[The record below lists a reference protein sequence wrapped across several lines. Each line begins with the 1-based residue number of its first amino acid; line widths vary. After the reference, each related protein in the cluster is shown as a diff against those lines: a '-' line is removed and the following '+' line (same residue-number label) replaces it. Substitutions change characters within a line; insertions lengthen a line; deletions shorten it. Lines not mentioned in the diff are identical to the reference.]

1 MVDIFDHQ
9 IYCGCHLVQYREQ
22 LRRIRKQSVPY
33 KSYLGFRNFE
43 SASEPPELPTHCDQL
58 IRHMRMKTLAKSLL
72 LYIKMQIWVFS
83 GCGILS
89 NFQNLLYSPDKRVRI
104 AAKPLSSV
112 GRIPNRNNERRLLS
126 FVGGKNPPPSV
137 VPSVESRRLLAV
149 GWAPAVEEHGVV
161 NSNPKPAI
169 FDSIPIAILAY

>member
-72 LYIKMQIWVFS
+72 LYIKMQIRVFS

-104 AAKPLSSV
+104 GAQTFSKCR
-112 GRIPNRNNERRLLS
+112 RIAHRNNRKRPSS
-126 FVGGKNPPPSV
+126 FDCRENHRAAV
-137 VPSVESRRLLAV
+137 VLSVESRRLIAV
-149 GWAPAVEEHGVV
+149 RCAPAVEEHGVV
-161 NSNPKPAI
+161 YSNPQPAI